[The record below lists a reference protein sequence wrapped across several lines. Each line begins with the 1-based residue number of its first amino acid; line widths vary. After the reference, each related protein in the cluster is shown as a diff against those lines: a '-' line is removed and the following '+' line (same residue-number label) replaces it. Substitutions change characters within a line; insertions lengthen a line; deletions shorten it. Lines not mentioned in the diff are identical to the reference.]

1 MYFDSDF
8 ETFEALFEAFKDD
21 NNEEPPIDYSRIDIP
36 LMSNC
41 DLDLSDDIISV
52 SSDSKVVVRPKAKRK
67 PYKKRTLHEYVH
79 VPKPRVLKF
88 DVRKNYSEMF
98 VHCLNDSKI
107 NLMYGFIETYFRA
120 EFLLKTVK
128 NPRETMKPTTGVTLS
143 GVPLVIK
150 FWRGLFSFGPD
161 TCVRIT
167 NSTIH
172 VQSGTERSKVVC
184 KFVFQSTRLYEFST
198 DLMKNDEV
206 KSVTRTVKN
215 IEGKENF
222 TSDGNCSSD
231 LSEHAEPYSRAT
243 ATHIEQLQHTID
255 KWTANIPPVADPE
268 QMNITGTLT
277 MFTDEQK
284 NICGLEMETN
294 GNAVVHMVLS

>member
-8 ETFEALFEAFKDD
+8 ETFEGLFDAFKDD
-21 NNEEPPIDYSRIDIP
+21 NNNEEPIDHSRIDVP
-36 LMSNC
+36 LMSDC

-52 SSDSKVVVRPKAKRK
+52 SSDSEVAIRPKAKRK
-67 PYKKRTLHEYVH
+67 PYKKRTFQEYVH

-128 NPRETMKPTTGVTLS
+128 NPHETTKPTTGVTLS
-143 GVPLVIK
+143 GIPLMIK

-161 TCVRIT
+161 TCVRVT
-167 NSTIH
+167 DSTIH
-172 VQSGTERSKVVC
+172 VQSGTERAKVVC
-184 KFVFQSTRLYEFST
+184 KFVFQSTRMYAFST
-198 DLMKNDEV
+198 DLLKNDEI
-206 KSVTRTVKN
+206 KSVTANEKSEDYYH
-215 IEGKENF
+215 IKSEE
-222 TSDGNCSSD
+222 SSLSD
-231 LSEHAEPYSRAT
+231 LTDHAETHSRAT
-243 ATHIEQLQHTID
+243 VTHIEQLQHTID
-255 KWTANIPPVADPE
+255 EWTANFPPVADPE

-284 NICGLEMETN
+284 NICGMEMETN
-294 GNAVVHMVLS
+294 GNTWYFLK